1 MLWPEFGFQFI
12 PNARVSMD
20 TPGASEPLVG
30 LPLMDDVIKSLCV
43 KALATLPREDF
54 EKKLRRSFKQFRVE
68 LRKEVDTI
76 QQRHAAHFVRFLARN
91 SAHIICN
98 TLKPDA
104 KTASHPMPQA
114 KHVEEDL
121 DESSDSDRSD
131 DEVDDL
137 HQLQGFI
144 KASRA
149 IIVLRE
155 TLRVFVCPI
164 DTRED
169 GPYPKE
175 TKTMDFKEPIECDQH
190 LNTFA
195 TFRANARA
203 HARAPSLRFGDWFGG
218 SFTF

>member
-1 MLWPEFGFQFI
+1 
-12 PNARVSMD
+12 
-20 TPGASEPLVG
+20 
-30 LPLMDDVIKSLCV
+30 
-43 KALATLPREDF
+43 
-54 EKKLRRSFKQFRVE
+54 
-68 LRKEVDTI
+68 
-76 QQRHAAHFVRFLARN
+76 
-91 SAHIICN
+91 
-98 TLKPDA
+98 
-104 KTASHPMPQA
+104 MPQA
-114 KHVEEDL
+114 KPVEEDL
-121 DESSDSDRSD
+121 DENSDSDRSD

-137 HQLQGFI
+137 HQLEGFI

-149 IIVLRE
+149 IIVLRD
-155 TLRVFVCPI
+155 TLRVFVCRI

-169 GPYPKE
+169 GLYPKE